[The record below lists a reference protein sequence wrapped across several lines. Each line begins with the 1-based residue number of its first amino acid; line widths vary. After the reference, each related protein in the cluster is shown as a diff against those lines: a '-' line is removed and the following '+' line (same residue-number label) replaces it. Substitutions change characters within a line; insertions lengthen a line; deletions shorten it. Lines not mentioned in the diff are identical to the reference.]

1 MASTESS
8 GAPVG
13 SRGRGDSDGSSSP
26 LDPVFVELV
35 ETLPEAAFVVDR
47 EGTITHWNSAV
58 TDLLGL
64 PASKAVGLNAY
75 DVFGT
80 EGEEETLAETVIRTG
95 EPVREESFRSAEDAD
110 GELAHARAVAA
121 PLRAGDGEVVGAIEF
136 LLDVTDVV
144 ERQESLRE
152 LQREFSEEVEAE
164 VAEIG
169 GNAESVAA
177 RSDDISG
184 ITTEQVEELERVRSE
199 ISGFS
204 ATVEEIASSA
214 EQVSRRAATVTNL
227 GEESIE
233 TTETLVDR
241 AEAVA
246 AESERMAENASML
259 GERVEEVAE
268 FVEVIDG
275 IADKTNMLALN
286 ANIEA
291 ARGEGNH
298 GGFEVVANEIK
309 ELADESVK
317 HSGRVE
323 ETVSEI
329 REVAAE
335 TETSVHETN
344 DEIQEIGDALEEIR
358 RNQEEILSAATETDD
373 GIAEI
378 ADATDDQA
386 VAAEEV
392 ASMADEAAERAGE
405 ASDAVDELARA
416 NRDQS
421 ERLEAIEESIH
432 RVDAR
437 MDELLDGT

>member
-1 MASTESS
+1 MASTEAS
-8 GAPVG
+8 GTAVG
-13 SRGRGDSDGSSSP
+13 SHGSGNSEDRSSA
-26 LDPVFVELV
+26 LGPVFVELV
-35 ETLPEAAFVVDR
+35 EALPEAAFVVDCD
-47 EGTITHWNSAV
+47 GTITHWNPAV
-58 TDLLGL
+58 ADLLGL

-80 EGEEETLAETVIRTG
+80 EGESETLAETVVRTG
-95 EPVREESFRSAEDAD
+95 EPVREESFRSAENAD
-110 GELAHARAVAA
+110 GKLAHARAVAT
-121 PLRAGDGEVVGAIEF
+121 PLRDGDGEVVGAVEF

-164 VAEIG
+164 VAEIR
-169 GNAESVAA
+169 GNAERVAA
-177 RSDDISG
+177 RSDDITG
-184 ITTEQVEELERVRSE
+184 ITSEQVEELEHVRSE

-214 EQVSRRAATVTNL
+214 AEVSERAATVTDL

-233 TTETLVDR
+233 MTKILVDR
-241 AEAVA
+241 AERVA
-246 AESERMAENASML
+246 AESERMAENASLL
-259 GERVEEVAE
+259 GERVNEVAE

-291 ARGEGNH
+291 ARGDGDH

-309 ELADESVK
+309 ELADESVE

-323 ETVSEI
+323 ETVAEI

-335 TETSVHETN
+335 TETSVHETD
-344 DEIQEIGDALEEIR
+344 DEIQEIGDALEEIK
-358 RNQEEILSAATETDD
+358 RNQEEILSAATETGD

-405 ASDAVDELARA
+405 ASTSVDELARA

-421 ERLEAIEESIH
+421 QRLEAIEESIH

-437 MDELLDGT
+437 MSELLDET